1 MSFQYL
7 RQRRKEGQVWEL
19 QGELGSGYLNGM
31 PVPCVGMCRWGGSG
45 PGCTCAR
52 GCRRGSSYRCG
63 LGITDWRKGRQRKRL
78 FRAMGRRVGTRSS
91 PGKEAEYLGKK
102 NKTCG
107 RRAACTWMRAQAAT
121 ARRDKRFR
129 TPLQTLGPSSFTR
142 PVPLWQD
149 GRGKATFSLTCG
161 AWIAYLEENQDI

>member
-1 MSFQYL
+1 MSSQYL

-19 QGELGSGYLNGM
+19 QGEPGSGYLNGM
-31 PVPCVGMCRWGGSG
+31 PVPCVGGGSG

-52 GCRRGSSYRCG
+52 GCRRGSGWRCG
-63 LGITDWRKGRQRKRL
+63 VGITDWWKGRQRERP

-107 RRAACTWMRAQAAT
+107 RRAAWKWMRAQVAT
-121 ARRDKRFR
+121 ARREKHFR
-129 TPLQTLGPSSFTR
+129 TSLQTLSSAVTSEFTR
-142 PVPLWQD
+142 PMPLWQD
-149 GRGKATFSLTCG
+149 GWGKATFSLMCG
-161 AWIAYLEENQDI
+161 AWIAYLEENKDI